1 MNTKDVLEIIKQ
13 YVPQNAAFVVSL
25 GRTADEAFTYFP
37 RQTLFLDSMGDI
49 TSVACGLALGLEQK
63 RHPVVALDTDG
74 SHLMGL
80 SILPTL
86 ATLAAKLPNLLLI
99 VLDNG
104 IYEAAGGL
112 PSREVEIQ
120 WKLLGQSMGIVI
132 QDVHDERGLTR
143 VLAEAFTR
151 FLYLIV
157 RIENTEPATETRKTV
172 DGIEGTYA
180 FIRYLEECVLHK
192 PLLIPAVKS

>member
-1 MNTKDVLEIIKQ
+1 MNTRDVLEILKQ
-13 YVPQNAAFVVSL
+13 YIPQDAAFVASL

-49 TSVACGLALGLEQK
+49 TSVACGLALGLEK
-63 RHPVVALDTDG
+63 TRHPVVALDTDG

-86 ATLAAKLPNLLLI
+86 ANLASQLPNLLLI

-104 IYEAAGGL
+104 MYEAAGGL

-120 WKLLGQSMGIVI
+120 WPLLGQAMGIDI
-132 QDVHDERGLTR
+132 QEVRDERQLTR

-157 RIENTEPATETRKTV
+157 RIENTEPATETRKTL
-172 DGIEGTYA
+172 DGIESTYA
-180 FIRYLEECVLHK
+180 FIRYLEESVLHK
-192 PLLIPAVKS
+192 PLLMPAIKS